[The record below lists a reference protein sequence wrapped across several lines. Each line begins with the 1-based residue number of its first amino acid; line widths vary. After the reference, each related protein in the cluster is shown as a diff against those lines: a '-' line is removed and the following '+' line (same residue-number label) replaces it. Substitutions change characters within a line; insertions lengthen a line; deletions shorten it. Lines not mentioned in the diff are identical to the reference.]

1 MKNNAEIIKPIRN
14 SKENPKLIR
23 KFKIHKSNLDYLKS
37 ELKKISNNSES
48 IRDEIIKNNQ
58 LLIENISNPLEN
70 VYNSVKDSDISQA
83 NEIKELLMK
92 INLKLDDHKQEIIN
106 EISQNKE
113 EIISSLDENLKSIYD
128 QQVVEDDLKI
138 ISENELSILVYRR
151 YREII
156 PSKGTY
162 KYYAEIKNHKPIN
175 KKILTIKDLLL
186 GRFRDNN
193 GTIYIPNSDRRAKIA
208 EKYLK

>member
-1 MKNNAEIIKPIRN
+1 
-14 SKENPKLIR
+14 
-23 KFKIHKSNLDYLKS
+23 
-37 ELKKISNNSES
+37 
-48 IRDEIIKNNQ
+48 
-58 LLIENISNPLEN
+58 
-70 VYNSVKDSDISQA
+70 
-83 NEIKELLMK
+83 MK

-113 EIISSLDENLKSIYD
+113 EIISSLDENLKFIYD

-186 GRFRDNN
+186 GRFRDNH